1 MLKYLFIL
9 CFSVIH
15 KSIVKEARAIRTI
28 ALVTYSLTFLVLSS
42 VLEMLIRFNS
52 KNGLNF
58 FSRIGTLFSFAIIL
72 ALILSIY
79 FPLDY
84 YYLKSK
90 RYIKYIDYYNSYDNN
105 GKKMF
110 QFFGIILLLGSLFGL
125 IYMGISFSNFINK

>member
-42 VLEMLIRFNS
+42 VLKMLIQFNS
-52 KNGLNF
+52 KNGLDV
-58 FSRIGTLFSFAIIL
+58 FSRIGILFSFAIVL

-79 FPLDY
+79 FSLDY

-90 RYIKYIDYYNSYDNN
+90 RYIKYVDNYNSYDSNE
-105 GKKMF
+105 KKVF
-110 QFFGIILLLGSLFGL
+110 LFFGIILLLGSLFGL
-125 IYMGISFSNFINK
+125 IYMGISFSHFINK